1 MTPVRS
7 SVVLRMCDKI
17 GNFVHL
23 LVTFLSSFAVAF
35 AQQNSCVM
43 KSTYSSN
50 VPENVAAGMAM
61 GTVIV
66 LLFCGY
72 SLGIS
77 YDAKLILEKGY
88 TCTGAQVMNVI
99 FVVLIGLLASGQAS
113 PSMREFA
120 GGQAAV
126 YKILETINREPK
138 IDAYSTTVSHAL
150 RSASCFLLPVH
161 VSRARKC
168 IT

>member
-1 MTPVRS
+1 MTPARS
-7 SVVLRMCDKI
+7 SVVLRMGDKI
-17 GNFVHL
+17 G
-23 LVTFLSSFAVAF
+23 
-35 AQQNSCVM
+35 CVM